1 MSKLGMF
8 SIAFGVAAGL
18 AFTGGG
24 GATSD
29 PQVQVVTSPNGT
41 QQLRIPRSGDGHF
54 YVHAMVNGQLVRFL
68 VDTGATG
75 IALTMEDAERVGV
88 KVSPSS
94 FQVVG
99 SGASGPVMGQTFQID
114 SVELG
119 GREVA
124 NLRGDVLQ
132 GLDISLL
139 GQSFLTRTG
148 GVEMHADEMIIH

>member
-1 MSKLGMF
+1 MF

-24 GATSD
+24 GPPAE
-29 PQVQVVTSPNGT
+29 PQVQVVTSPDGT
-41 QQLRIPRSGDGHF
+41 QQLRIPRSSDGHF

-75 IALTMEDAERVGV
+75 IALTLEDAERVGV
-88 KVSPSS
+88 KISPSS

-99 SGASGPVMGQTFQID
+99 SGASGPVRGQTFQID

-124 NLRGDVLQ
+124 NLRGDALE

>member
-24 GATSD
+24 GATTD

-75 IALTMEDAERVGV
+75 IALTMEDAERIGA

-94 FQVVG
+94 FEVVG
-99 SGASGPVMGQTFQID
+99 SGASGPVRGQMLQID
-114 SVELG
+114 SIELG
-119 GREVA
+119 GRQVA
-124 NLRGDVLQ
+124 NLRGAVLE
-132 GLDISLL
+132 GLGVSLL
-139 GQSFLTRTG
+139 GQSFLSRTG
-148 GVEMHADEMIIH
+148 GVQMDAEQMIIH